1 MKNLL
6 LQQLNTI
13 FTRNEIK
20 TYHLGKKI
28 PFMYGMFMYISPHPR
43 HVILNYSYNA
53 QVMWLEKNSVN

>member
-20 TYHLGKKI
+20 TYYLGKKKI
-28 PFMYGMFMYISPHPR
+28 LFMYGMFMYTSPHPR

-53 QVMWLEKNSVN
+53 QVM